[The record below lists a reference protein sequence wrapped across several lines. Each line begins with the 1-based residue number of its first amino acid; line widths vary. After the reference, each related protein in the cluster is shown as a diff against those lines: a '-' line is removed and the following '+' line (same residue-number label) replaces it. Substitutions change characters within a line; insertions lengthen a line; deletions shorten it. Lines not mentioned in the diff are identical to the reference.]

1 MKKVFFAILLFVSSL
16 AYAADVDFAILTDT
30 HIGRDG
36 ADAKLRKAIRS
47 INADPDIDFILVL
60 GDISDHGTVEE
71 LTYAREILSELDK
84 PYYFTTGNHDARWP
98 ERREAFREVFRKD
111 RFCFRAGGVK
121 FIGFSTGPF
130 ETIKRA
136 SVRESDLKW
145 IRKKSR
151 GNSPVVVAVHYP
163 PDLVYNKEAVSA
175 AFKGSDII
183 LWLAGHLR
191 FNKVRGEDPYPS
203 IINVS
208 TLEQGSYNKI
218 RLSDSDARFFI
229 VTPEDG
235 KETLWYGTEIR
246 H

>member
-1 MKKVFFAILLFVSSL
+1 MKILFLSAAKSIHTVKWVNAFA
-16 AYAADVDFAILTDT
+16 
-30 HIGRDG
+30 
-36 ADAKLRKAIRS
+36 
-47 INADPDIDFILVL
+47 
-60 GDISDHGTVEE
+60 
-71 LTYAREILSELDK
+71 AR
-84 PYYFTTGNHDARWP
+84 GH
-98 ERREAFREVFRKD
+98 EV
-111 RFCFRAGGVK
+111 
-121 FIGFSTGPF
+121 
-130 ETIKRA
+130 
-136 SVRESDLKW
+136 
-145 IRKKSR
+145 
-151 GNSPVVVAVHYP
+151 Y
-163 PDLVYNKEAVSA
+163 LVYNKEAVSA

-246 H
+246 R